1 MNPSWQEYSGQG
13 NAYGKGKAVVPEP
26 GLTGAILLGCCLL
39 FLLFYRRNKK

>member
-1 MNPSWQEYSGQG
+1 VNTYQEYGQG
-13 NAYGKGKAVVPEP
+13 NAYGKKPVVPEP